1 MAKAKVSFLPQR
13 SQPSTV
19 EWLWANKDFQD
30 RYPALYELLAAGLYE
45 GQPRKGATVTL
56 FCVDGRLKACIADRH
71 TEQAL
76 WVTLEALTDV
86 LAEVEAGVSSAS
98 QEWKSTHKNGAKPI
112 F

>member
-1 MAKAKVSFLPQR
+1 MSKSKKSFLPTR

-19 EWLWANKDFQD
+19 EWLWRNTSFQE

-45 GQPRKGATVTL
+45 GKERKGATVTL
-56 FCVDGRLKACIADRH
+56 FCSDGRLKACIADRE

-76 WVTLEALTDV
+76 WLTLEPFEDV
-86 LAEVEAGVSSAS
+86 LAEVELCVSKSDA
-98 QEWKSTHKNGAKPI
+98 EWKAKEKSATKAV